1 MGMMNAYDGAEA
13 LRALEGAMHELDKM
27 FDRVRYGY
35 TAVNAHPENTAV
47 AMVLTPEFENI
58 AQRKEKLESALIA
71 AQKILQEAL
80 K

>member
-1 MGMMNAYDGAEA
+1 MMNAYDGSEA
-13 LRALEGAMHELDKM
+13 VVALENAIIYLDKM
-27 FDRVRYGY
+27 FDCVRQGY

-47 AMVLTPEFENI
+47 AMVLTPEFEII
-58 AQRKEKLESALIA
+58 AHRKEKLESALIA

>member
-1 MGMMNAYDGAEA
+1 MGMMNQNDGEEA
-13 LRALEGAMHELDKM
+13 LAALGYAMIDLDKM

-58 AQRKEKLESALIA
+58 AQRKDKLESALIA